1 MSEFARL
8 MTMKLI
14 ERDRLE
20 KDGVPLGMLIAFD
33 DAVRNLNVR
42 VPVHLIAQIE
52 VLGSILDLS
61 KAELVTEM
69 LNSSLEEAF
78 ELLKKEGWY
87 DSFLQSVID
96 RLRDHYG
103 VNVERKPEETGSPA
117 IPKEETKDE

>member
-1 MSEFARL
+1 

-14 ERDRLE
+14 ERGRLE
-20 KDGVPLGMLIAFD
+20 KEGVPLGMLCEFD

-42 VPVHLIAQIE
+42 VPVYLIAQIE
-52 VLGSILDLS
+52 VLGAILDLS
-61 KAELVTEM
+61 KAELVSEM
-69 LNSSLEEAF
+69 LSSSLQEAF

-103 VNVERKPEETGSPA
+103 VNIEWKPEGTGSPS